1 MQRLNLML
9 HNNVFRNMKV
19 ITNVLLFTFTI
30 AGNDW
35 QQIASTS
42 LNYLIIKG
50 HFEEDKRAS
59 DIYFNKRLWFYE
71 YLIFA

>member
-30 AGNDW
+30 AGND
-35 QQIASTS
+35 
-42 LNYLIIKG
+42 
-50 HFEEDKRAS
+50 
-59 DIYFNKRLWFYE
+59 
-71 YLIFA
+71 